1 VTNRRRTLVFVYN
14 ANSGVFNA
22 LTDLVHKTVSPST
35 YPCKLCDITYG
46 VTGMRRAWAT
56 FIKQADF
63 KSVFTYRDLLPTRY
77 PQIQID
83 ELPAVFLL
91 EDSRANEVIS
101 ANEFISLEDIPSL
114 ISLLESKMAL
124 LTDSE

>member
-1 VTNRRRTLVFVYN
+1 MTDRRRTLVFVYN

-22 LTDLVHKTVSPST
+22 LADLVHKTVSPST

-46 VTGMRRAWAT
+46 VTGMRRAWAS

-63 KSVFTYRDLLPTRY
+63 KSEFTYRDLLPTQY
-77 PQIQID
+77 PQIQVS

-91 EDSRANEVIS
+91 GDSTSQEVIS
-101 ANEFISLEDIPSL
+101 AEEFITLEDIPSL
-114 ISLLESKMAL
+114 MSHLESKIGL
-124 LTDSE
+124 LTDS

>member
-1 VTNRRRTLVFVYN
+1 MTDRRRTLVFVYN

-22 LTDLVHKTVSPST
+22 LADLVHKTVSPST

-46 VTGMRRAWAT
+46 VTGMRRAWVS

-63 KSVFTYRDLLPTRY
+63 KSVFTYRDLLPTQY
-77 PQIQID
+77 PQMQVS

-91 EDSRANEVIS
+91 GDSTSQEVIS
-101 ANEFISLEDIPSL
+101 AEEFITLEDIPSL
-114 ISLLESKMAL
+114 MSHLESKIGL
-124 LTDSE
+124 LTDS